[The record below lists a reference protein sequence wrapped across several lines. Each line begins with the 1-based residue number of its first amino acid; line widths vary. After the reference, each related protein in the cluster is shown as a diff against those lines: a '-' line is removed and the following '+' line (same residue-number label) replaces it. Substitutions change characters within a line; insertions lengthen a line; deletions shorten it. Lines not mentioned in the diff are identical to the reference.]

1 MTVELVTGRAGTP
14 HISSGDD
21 RAYHAYTAGA
31 GRYVLHGGGAE
42 VESANNVHLDPA
54 EILVDGAFVR
64 ITGSGEDV
72 ALDNGASS
80 YDRVDV
86 IALHYTREG
95 DGDEAVESMVLSV
108 VKGTPVDTGG
118 DAQAPSMPASGSI
131 LDGVTETYVP
141 YYSVKIVGLTP
152 QTPELVME
160 EYVGLPGLLE
170 ALAGGTTGQILRKT
184 SGADYDA
191 EWTDAGVP
199 VGGTTGQI
207 LRKASGADYD
217 TEWLSV
223 LPLANG
229 GTGLTGNPSMLV
241 NLASTAADSVLK
253 SGPRPGVTGTLP
265 VARGGTGLTSLNV
278 QQVNS
283 ASSGGLTARL
293 FVYMGHVCVLQV
305 TGEYSDDVDS
315 KITTFFTIASGY
327 RPKNLTGD
335 KLSML
340 CNDVEGGGRNYIQVT
355 SGGQARVVCSN
366 GYAWAGNSV
375 DGTLVWLV

>member
-95 DGDEAVESMVLSV
+95 DGDEAVESVELSV

-141 YYSVKIVGLTP
+141 YYNVKIVGLTP

-170 ALAGGTTGQILRKT
+170 ELAGGT
-184 SGADYDA
+184 A
-191 EWTDAGVP
+191 
-199 VGGTTGQI
+199 GQI
-207 LRKASGADYD
+207 LRKASGVDYD
-217 TEWLSV
+217 IEWLSV

-229 GTGLTGNPSMLV
+229 GTGVTTEKALALKAYPVGAVYISYVSTNPASLFGGTWTPITGRFPYFN
-241 NLASTAADSVLK
+241 ASTATGGSNTHTLTVGQMPSHKHGAARCFYRTPGAPDMTQLVFADSANSTEDTKPGK
-253 SGPRPGVTGTLP
+253 SQFL
-265 VARGGTGLTSLNV
+265 S
-278 QQVNS
+278 
-283 ASSGGLTARL
+283 TA
-293 FVYMGHVCVLQV
+293 
-305 TGEYSDDVDS
+305 T
-315 KITTFFTIASGY
+315 
-327 RPKNLTGD
+327 
-335 KLSML
+335 
-340 CNDVEGGGRNYIQVT
+340 GGGEAHNNMPAYQ
-355 SGGQARVVCSN
+355 SL
-366 GYAWAGNSV
+366 YAWRRIS
-375 DGTLVWLV
+375 